1 MPPGHHHR
9 ASGLKQSNK
18 RNKRSKASKRSLNRL
33 AGGKI
38 NKNDRKSLKAQSN
51 TSSNKAN
58 RLNEARQ
65 RRDKNRIKLLEERR
79 RVVGDTFS
87 DKANSGSVVP
97 RIIGIIS
104 LSRRERDFE
113 EEVRSFLVKSA
124 DGLLSDGN
132 EENDIDVKNST
143 SVTARYDAYKKNGVL
158 TILTNSSAFRGSDTK
173 IGTVQEFI
181 DEETE
186 AANEDASLI
195 AALDLCR
202 VCDMVTFLI
211 DGSEVDGPG
220 DFIQAGM
227 SVGGKS
233 QSTTKT
239 IQQQEYDHL
248 ISPRGDR
255 ILSAVKAQG
264 LPTPLVVLV
273 NYEKGNNGNSA
284 DDETMSLLSCQSFKS
299 ARRSAIKQRLELKK
313 YVSRFAMTEFG
324 ENSKV
329 ADLDIPNEIDVDD
342 TVAMRD
348 DSNNDELSS
357 SVSLTKSKKILP
369 DSFQRKQDLYP
380 TRAALIRTFCFLAVS
395 PPKWVH
401 NMPRAYILSDGGDQ
415 KDTLTHNGKCG
426 HSYDSE
432 KRELKI
438 TGYVRGK
445 VPLDVHNLVHVP
457 GIGTF
462 PLKCIQSAHIPKMLA
477 GRTHQTSAKNKPE
490 VAIEE
495 RFDETNLLAEAD
507 PMKRESLEMFATPDA
522 LEGEQN
528 LVGFDEDH
536 NFDEESNEE
545 GNQDGF
551 QKGISR
557 PTGWSDYQNAWLDA
571 IGDEDIDD
579 EHDNGELAF
588 ALNQKSNM
596 SVVDP
601 DDMDDANDITA
612 DERKALL
619 EQRRSAQKDDLMFP
633 DEVEINE
640 GEHAQERLARFR
652 SLKSFR
658 KSYWDPKE
666 NLPESYAS
674 IYHFSSFK
682 ATQGDV
688 MADMKDLIEAANFHW
703 DSSASKSTDDRDDLM
718 KDEDDNQ
725 SLHEILEGCVPSGA
739 YVTITLEEVPPSAA
753 ARLKPSTLLVAVS
766 LLPHENKV
774 SVLHMGLSQTS
785 QCDPCNVD
793 EGSPPV
799 KSKDILTFRCGW
811 RTWQGRPIF
820 SQNNLNSDKHKFER
834 FLPTDGAFF
843 AASIF
848 GPVTYTPCP
857 VLVFREPHNQFQSA
871 DNDSTLIRKREMIAL
886 GSMIGSDAD
895 RIIIKR
901 VVLTGF
907 PTRVHKRHA
916 TVKYMFYDPEDV
928 KVRKDS
934 FFILILIFIHFFV
947 NACFSSAKSGSNLQ
961 D

>member
-38 NKNDRKSLKAQSN
+38 NKNERKSLKAQSN

-65 RRDKNRIKLLEERR
+65 RRDKNRMKVLEERR
-79 RVVGDTFS
+79 RVVGDTFN

-124 DGLLSDGN
+124 DGLFSDGN
-132 EENDIDVKNST
+132 MKDENNVCNST
-143 SVTARYDAYKKNGVL
+143 SVTARYDAYKKDGVL
-158 TILTNSSAFRGSDTK
+158 TILTNSSAFRGSDSETG
-173 IGTVQEFI
+173 IAQEFI
-181 DEETE
+181 DEQTE

-211 DGSEVDGPG
+211 DGSEVDNPG
-220 DFIQAGM
+220 DILRTGM

-233 QSTTKT
+233 QSSNKTT
-239 IQQQEYDHL
+239 QQQDYDHL

-273 NYEKGNNGNSA
+273 NYEKGNNENSA

-329 ADLDIPNEIDVDD
+329 ADLDMPNELDVDD
-342 TVAMRD
+342 SLAMRD

-357 SVSLTKSKKILP
+357 SISLTKSKKIVP
-369 DSFQRKQDLYP
+369 DSFHTKQDLYP
-380 TRAALIRTFCFLAVS
+380 TRAALIRTFSYLAAS
-395 PPKWVH
+395 PPKWVN

-415 KDTLTHNGKCG
+415 KDSLAQTSKCG
-426 HSYDSE
+426 HLYDSE
-432 KRELKI
+432 KHQLKI

-445 VPLDVHNLVHVP
+445 VPFDVHNLVHVP

-462 PLKCIQSAHIPKMLA
+462 PLKCIQSAHIPKILS
-477 GRTHQTSAKNKPE
+477 GRTQKQSPQNKPE
-490 VAIEE
+490 IAMDGSS
-495 RFDETNLLAEAD
+495 DEPTLLVEAD

-536 NFDEESNEE
+536 NLDEESDEE
-545 GNQDGF
+545 EANRDAF

-557 PTGWSDYQNAWLDA
+557 PTGWNDYQNAWLDA

-579 EHDNGELAF
+579 EHDHGELAF
-588 ALNQKSNM
+588 ALNQKSHM

-601 DDMDDANDITA
+601 DDMDDANNITA

-640 GEHAQERLARFR
+640 GESAQERLARFR

-688 MADMKDLIEAANFHW
+688 MADMKDLIEAANIHW
-703 DSSASKSTDDRDDLM
+703 DSNLSKSTEDRDDLM
-718 KDEDDNQ
+718 NDQDDNQ
-725 SLHEILEGCVPSGA
+725 SLDEILEGCVPSGA
-739 YVTITLEEVPPSAA
+739 YVTITLDEVTPSAA
-753 ARLKPSTLLVAVS
+753 ARIKPSTLLVAVS

-785 QCDPCNVD
+785 QCDPCNV
-793 EGSPPV
+793 EGGSPPV

-857 VLVFREPHNQFQSA
+857 VLVFREPCNQFQSA
-871 DNDSTLIRKREMIAL
+871 DNGSHLVRKREMIAL

-928 KVRKDS
+928 KVRRDS
-934 FFILILIFIHFFV
+934 VLFLILIHFF
-947 NACFSSAKSGSNLQ
+947 C
-961 D
+961 